1 MAEKGGWYQS
11 DTIPYGTPSSPP
23 AWTSIEKPWRH
34 HRQTVLSFHLSPF
47 TFHLHLYC
55 LSIHPLA
62 PCAHLCT
69 FFWCGTSTLLDSFEG
84 STTEY
89 SRGLASVNTPR
100 YFSTVVSEEY
110 LFLSRL
116 TMSSETPETT
126 GSLADRITKPD
137 VTPDTQPG
145 TSLRSTFPSIFP
157 PSPAYYTPLLAMNQ
171 SDK

>member
-1 MAEKGGWYQS
+1 MAEKGGLASKRY
-11 DTIPYGTPSSPP
+11 DTIRYSGFTACLDKHREALAASSPN
-23 AWTSIEKPWRH
+23 
-34 HRQTVLSFHLSPF
+34 SFELSPF

-69 FFWCGTSTLLDSFEG
+69 FFWFGTSTLLDSFEG

-145 TSLRSTFPSIFP
+145 TSLCSTFPSIFP
-157 PSPAYYTPLLAMNQ
+157 PCPPTTRLPWR
-171 SDK
+171 